1 MVEQS
6 KNESSVT
13 QTLAEISLDKS
24 ETKEKKPNTAITKL
38 QKEDEMDSSDL
49 GEPIFEE
56 YFPILSESLVNF
68 KEITN
73 FDNYV
78 VRRDEGLKA
87 NEEKPDS
94 VKMSDNLKEFSL
106 KEVCGPLMDQVSD
119 EIQKTVTEWDELKSM
134 MGGFVA
140 AHSLI
145 VLWLVT

>member
-1 MVEQS
+1 
-6 KNESSVT
+6 
-13 QTLAEISLDKS
+13 
-24 ETKEKKPNTAITKL
+24 
-38 QKEDEMDSSDL
+38 MDSSDL